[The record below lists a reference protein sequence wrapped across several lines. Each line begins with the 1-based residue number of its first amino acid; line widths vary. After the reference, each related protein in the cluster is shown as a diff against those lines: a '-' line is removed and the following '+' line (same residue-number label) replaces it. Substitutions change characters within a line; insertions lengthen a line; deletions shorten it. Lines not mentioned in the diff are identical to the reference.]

1 MYITVIY
8 KEMEKC
14 TYFIKED
21 KRKLTEFQRGFNA
34 VLQSIEQMI
43 HYATVSCAQRFYA
56 MYQEEKRGEK
66 KTHLKCID
74 GIDGG
79 QEYDHQKCKNDV
91 TTCLYCNFF

>member
-1 MYITVIY
+1 M
-8 KEMEKC
+8 
-14 TYFIKED
+14 
-21 KRKLTEFQRGFNA
+21 TEFQRAFNA

-56 MYQEEKRGEK
+56 IEKKRGKKEKRK
-66 KTHLKCID
+66 KHLKCID
-74 GIDGG
+74 GFNGG